1 MKRWSLGVSV
11 LSLIVAVSAAV
22 LAGGMLYLGVPS
34 STTTPA
40 ATTEAVANT
49 SQICLGYRSQIL
61 NMHIHG
67 VYAKQMIDMFNLEL
81 VTTNSK
87 GQRLQVPSPAYDYF
101 YRGTCG
107 AIKDILPK
115 LSSVA
120 RRQ

>member
-22 LAGGMLYLGVPS
+22 LTGGILYLGVPS
-34 STTTPA
+34 TATPA
-40 ATTEAVANT
+40 ATTDAVANT

-67 VYAKQMIDMFNLEL
+67 VYAKQMIDLFNLEL

-87 GQRLQVPSPAYDYF
+87 GERLEVPSPAYDYF